1 MKLVLAYFNNSH
13 QDVYIETLDTDY
25 DDKELYEKSDRKITD
40 EYSLKLIILQNYFT
54 GEYKNDIV
62 DNQEQYENDFDE
74 FFTYNFYVI

>member
-13 QDVYIETLDTDY
+13 QEVYIETLDTDY